1 MSPREKRTRTPASRA
16 RSRARDNADEEASMA
31 VTWRPRLA
39 RKIASLPSPHP
50 SSSARPAGC
59 IRSMNR
65 PRAINDSH
73 PLAFRWPFNK
83 TYDGPLQP
91 EDRRMDMRRA
101 LISLALAAAFVLG
114 GFAAYV
120 YLYEGE
126 LDVRVQD
133 AVGDWAHVDVTFTEV
148 WAHEAGKAD
157 DVGWHNVTLA
167 RTTVDLASFVNI
179 SGLLAN
185 ARFAPGKYTQ
195 IRILV
200 SR

>member
-1 MSPREKRTRTPASRA
+1 
-16 RSRARDNADEEASMA
+16 
-31 VTWRPRLA
+31 
-39 RKIASLPSPHP
+39 
-50 SSSARPAGC
+50 
-59 IRSMNR
+59 
-65 PRAINDSH
+65 
-73 PLAFRWPFNK
+73 
-83 TYDGPLQP
+83 
-91 EDRRMDMRRA
+91 MDMRRA
-101 LISLALAAAFVLG
+101 LIALALAAALVLG

-167 RTTVDLASFVNI
+167 RTTVDLTSLVNI

-200 SR
+200 SSATGQRTNGTTVTFSVPSGELKTTTPFEIRSGSTTTLTVDIDLSRSIVMASGTWTFTPILGHITVA